1 MRSPKSTIISSWKT
15 SSSTRSTRLLYSRK
29 RSPLRRT
36 MLCGALYWLVCIR
49 NAICTVIVYLY
60 SMDLLMSMVMM
71 QTYLRE
77 ERILMMRWDSMT
89 MLLLTSTRPL
99 KSAMREI
106 SHISMLGVVRYIVM
120 QVITSR
126 RLMISQNSSTDIQL
140 MHMAIMPEVGA
151 RNCLEILMEQCRTM
165 TMV

>member
-1 MRSPKSTIISSWKT
+1 
-15 SSSTRSTRLLYSRK
+15 
-29 RSPLRRT
+29 
-36 MLCGALYWLVCIR
+36 
-49 NAICTVIVYLY
+49 
-60 SMDLLMSMVMM
+60 MSMVMM